1 MDLKGIL
8 STFIIDEI
16 INEKSTLLK
25 DNEQLIEA
33 GIIDSFGIIKLISF
47 IEKQFEIKLDND
59 DLMPNNFENIRS
71 ISNMI
76 SRKQNDAN
84 V

>member
-1 MDLKGIL
+1 MDLKEVL

-16 INEKSTLLK
+16 INEKATLK
-25 DNEQLIEA
+25 DNEQLLEA

-47 IEKQFEIKLDND
+47 IEKHFEIKLDND
-59 DLMPNNFENIRS
+59 DLMPDNFKNIQT

-76 SRKQNDAN
+76 LKKQKEAKA
-84 V
+84 